1 LASAISHQP
10 SQLWCCSKGRQLPSP
25 IHRSC
30 NAYCLEADVLAA
42 LCQEKALSFKN
53 ISCLVRN
60 LDCWGWLRSNKLH
73 IDKRK
78 WLRFDEESTIS

>member
-1 LASAISHQP
+1 
-10 SQLWCCSKGRQLPSP
+10 
-25 IHRSC
+25 
-30 NAYCLEADVLAA
+30 VLAA